1 MSSGACTT
9 VAELQ
14 RTTALKL
21 GLSPADC
28 RLVLPHE
35 GWRVLFH
42 IVQGILQ
49 RGACTPFRGSL
60 DIPGVEVQSVGTDH
74 LGRDSPL
81 RCATLCVPQTPNSPG
96 TGLIFTFCAQ
106 VHAQVFDDADVLLGT
121 HSRRRPEAPRSS
133 PAGELSCGLPPR
145 AGSRGEVA
153 LTNSQRNLSSSTVIA
168 GS

>member
-14 RTTALKL
+14 HIMVLKL
-21 GLSPADC
+21 GVSPEDC
-28 RLVLPHE
+28 RLMLPRE
-35 GWRVLFH
+35 SWRGLFH

-81 RCATLCVPQTPNSPG
+81 RCATLCVPHTPTPRVLVAAPSFSHSGLRSLLKCATTQTCSWG
-96 TGLIFTFCAQ
+96 RTVVGDLKCRTALQ
-106 VHAQVFDDADVLLGT
+106 LGY
-121 HSRRRPEAPRSS
+121 S
-133 PAGELSCGLPPR
+133 PADCRLVLAREGRLG
-145 AGSRGEVA
+145 
-153 LTNSQRNLSSSTVIA
+153 
-168 GS
+168 